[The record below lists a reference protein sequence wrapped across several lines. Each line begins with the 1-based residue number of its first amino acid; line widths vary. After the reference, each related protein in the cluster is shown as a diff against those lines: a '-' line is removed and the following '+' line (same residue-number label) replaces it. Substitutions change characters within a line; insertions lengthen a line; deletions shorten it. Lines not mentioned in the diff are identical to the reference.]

1 MLWCFAMTQ
10 RRKTKQES
18 LLVLSL
24 VVAVVGHC
32 GDSDGATLEGL
43 ALKVNAGREVRAR
56 RGVNAQSFFEEFIQA
71 VATKGGEKVPGAA
84 SPFRD

>member
-1 MLWCFAMTQ
+1 MCLNERLGEVVMLKPMTQ

-56 RGVNAQSFFEEFIQA
+56 RVVNAQSFF
-71 VATKGGEKVPGAA
+71 
-84 SPFRD
+84 